1 MLPIGVRP
9 DLVAVVLNMISNV
22 EVLLEAINNLEL
34 QSEAVIEGIFIN
46 NSVGMWLPLDF
57 LQDLA
62 IELEELKERCG
73 E

>member
-1 MLPIGVRP
+1 M
-9 DLVAVVLNMISNV
+9 MSNV
-22 EVLLEAINNLEL
+22 EVLLETVANLEQ
-34 QSEAVIEGIFIN
+34 QSDAVIEGIFIN

-62 IELEELKERCG
+62 IELEELQERCG